1 MKRLCC
7 VGALMT
13 ALLGTGLHF
22 LYTWQ
27 PIALF
32 GLFAP
37 VNESVWEH
45 LKLLVWPF
53 LLVCGLLA
61 HWAPSRPSFWA
72 AACGSLLV
80 MPPVLLGIWYTARY
94 GLGVESVAFD
104 IGLYYLVIALGFLLL
119 CRWEQVAWT
128 ERQVGILVML
138 AGLWGGMLLIGS
150 AAPLDRPMF
159 EA

>member
-72 AACGSLLV
+72 AACGSLLDAA
-80 MPPVLLGIWYTARY
+80 G
-94 GLGVESVAFD
+94 
-104 IGLYYLVIALGFLLL
+104 
-119 CRWEQVAWT
+119 
-128 ERQVGILVML
+128 L
-138 AGLWGGMLLIGS
+138 AGDLVYGPVWPGGGIGGV
-150 AAPLDRPMF
+150 
-159 EA
+159 